1 MASTLVRVGQRS
13 CNQLTLGNDQ
23 ARDPD
28 VFDKIR
34 SLDLL
39 PRFPREVEPAGRDI
53 AGRAKPTVYGGV
65 EVSALSTPRAQSAA
79 GGDGYELNFENT
91 PIATLAKAAS
101 NWIARLDNADTMRT
115 GVHVYRV
122 KFVAEELRTK
132 LRGTI
137 GASAPIEP
145 ARTLR

>member
-1 MASTLVRVGQRS
+1 MASTLVRGGQREGRYLTLRSVMVAALLISVVVLLGS
-13 CNQLTLGNDQ
+13 CNQLFLGNDQ

-91 PIATLAKAAS
+91 PIATLAKVV
-101 NWIARLDNADTMRT
+101 L
-115 GVHVYRV
+115 
-122 KFVAEELRTK
+122 
-132 LRGTI
+132 
-137 GASAPIEP
+137 
-145 ARTLR
+145 